1 LVFHSLTIRTQSLA
15 LPHFQMSYSQHLIL
29 GTVSSTEG
37 YTLSKD
43 FFFMFYFFHVFSQ
56 LSVSYHSHFLQEIC
70 FCGEFQE
77 VDYNMEQHHVNKNN

>member
-1 LVFHSLTIRTQSLA
+1 
-15 LPHFQMSYSQHLIL
+15 
-29 GTVSSTEG
+29 
-37 YTLSKD
+37 
-43 FFFMFYFFHVFSQ
+43 MFYFFHVFSQ